1 MNCVKCKVE
10 LKEGSRFCNI
20 CGAPQTAKCVKCG
33 SDLEAGSRFCNACG
47 APQTDAAPAAPVT
60 PAVSI
65 APAAPAVSASDV
77 PVKRAKI
84 LIISGDFAKAVEC
97 CNKALETDPENSQL
111 YLLLM
116 MGMARVAEKASLKF
130 LPNLPENPN
139 FKLARQFASPELAAQ
154 LDSILAAWKADQ
166 PLLPLRAA
174 CVQRQRML
182 RSLPAQLVGNAQKQ
196 LEERLAAEQALMKNI
211 SPKAAQREANA
222 TQAFCKNLFVPIF
235 NTQLEQLKKQKATDA
250 GQLADRIRALID
262 DPAASCEDMLQAK
275 RETEALLA
283 KIEKADGN
291 AAVISGGLGL
301 FIIIL
306 GGRVLPCFVDIRDMS
321 WIFKLSA
328 YTAILLGGFCF
339 VASLSALPKTK
350 GRAIVGLL
358 LTALT
363 IYNALCLL
371 IDLPTGR

>member
-1 MNCVKCKVE
+1 
-10 LKEGSRFCNI
+10 
-20 CGAPQTAKCVKCG
+20 
-33 SDLEAGSRFCNACG
+33 
-47 APQTDAAPAAPVT
+47 
-60 PAVSI
+60 
-65 APAAPAVSASDV
+65 
-77 PVKRAKI
+77 
-84 LIISGDFAKAVEC
+84 
-97 CNKALETDPENSQL
+97 
-111 YLLLM
+111 
-116 MGMARVAEKASLKF
+116 
-130 LPNLPENPN
+130 
-139 FKLARQFASPELAAQ
+139 
-154 LDSILAAWKADQ
+154 
-166 PLLPLRAA
+166 
-174 CVQRQRML
+174 ML

-235 NTQLEQLKKQKATDA
+235 DTQLEQLEQLKKQNVTDA

-291 AAVISGGLGL
+291 EAVISGGLGL

-306 GGRVLPCFVDIRDMS
+306 GGRVLPCFVDIRGMS
-321 WIFKLSA
+321 WMFELSA

-339 VASLSALPKTK
+339 VASLGALPKTK

-358 LTALT
+358 LAALT
-363 IYNALCLL
+363 IYNAVCLL
-371 IDLPTGR
+371 IDLPTGS